1 MNGSVIFSLV
11 QFSLLGF
18 ILLYNNHLLDFLFTQ
33 GSVLLPPGVTPVD
46 IEPLPYADAS
56 YGHAA
61 EVYDTG
67 IASAVVGLRRAM
79 HEQPGIM
86 YDEYFSSE
94 IAYETLKLIGIEE
107 HNIMKDLGITGMV
120 AHIGKGSLAE
130 SMNDSSIPT
139 IVLRADMDALP
150 IQEETDVPFK
160 SKGMF
165 VIHLSHL
172 LEVNIRV

>member
-1 MNGSVIFSLV
+1 
-11 QFSLLGF
+11 
-18 ILLYNNHLLDFLFTQ
+18 
-33 GSVLLPPGVTPVD
+33 
-46 IEPLPYADAS
+46 
-56 YGHAA
+56 
-61 EVYDTG
+61 
-67 IASAVVGLRRAM
+67 
-79 HEQPGIM
+79 
-86 YDEYFSSE
+86 
-94 IAYETLKLIGIEE
+94 
-107 HNIMKDLGITGMV
+107 MV

-165 VIHLSHL
+165 VIHLPHL